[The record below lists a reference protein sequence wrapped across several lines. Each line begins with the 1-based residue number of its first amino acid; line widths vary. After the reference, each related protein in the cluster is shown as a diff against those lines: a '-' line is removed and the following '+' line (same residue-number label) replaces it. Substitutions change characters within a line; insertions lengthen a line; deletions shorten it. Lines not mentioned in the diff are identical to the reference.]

1 VNQQIDADGE
11 IKAGDPLPS
20 RPSATA
26 EAKGGLVVTHI
37 GDDATIFLYPIADCR
52 PRVTDERCLDVER
65 SDVERLARYPM
76 ASHAREVA
84 KVHRKQGWGEV
95 ARQASL

>member
-1 VNQQIDADGE
+1 VNQQIGADGE
-11 IKAGDPLPS
+11 IEARDPLPS

-26 EAKGGLVVTHI
+26 EAKGGLVVAHI
-37 GDDATIFLYPIADCR
+37 GDDATISLYPITDCR
-52 PRVTDERCLDVER
+52 PWVTDERGLDVER
-65 SDVERLARYPM
+65 SDVERRARYLV
-76 ASHAREVA
+76 AGHAGEVA